1 MIMEMRTAILL
12 VIGVILFIIAL
23 FFYILVSMQL

>member
-1 MIMEMRTAILL
+1 MEMRTVLAL

-23 FFYILVSMQL
+23 FFYILFSMQL